1 MIVFDVEIKKAIL
14 GRNETPVQGVECCEG
29 WRDFANMGVACV
41 CTFDTDTYLAR
52 AFVDDNLGDFQS
64 YVRSKE
70 TGGFNT
76 KRFDIP
82 LLEEYGLVIDEGNH
96 YDALEQIWLKCGLDP
111 DHFAPKTHGGW
122 GLDAVMQATF
132 GLAKTGHGAAAPVWW
147 QHGEYGRVIDYCL
160 NDAWLEAKLIMHMLN
175 GGIVS
180 AAGKESLQFE
190 RREAKIFEACGKPWA
205 VVGGMAL
212 CQQSAGHTGPCDE
225 APQ

>member
-14 GRNETPVQGVECCEG
+14 GRNETPIQGIEYCEG
-29 WRDFANMGVACV
+29 WRDFVNMGVACI

-64 YVRSKE
+64 YIRGKE

-82 LLEEYGLVIDEGNH
+82 LLEECGLAVDTTNH
-96 YDALEQIWLKCGLDP
+96 YDALEQIWLKCGLNP
-111 DHFAPKTHGGW
+111 DKFVPATHGGW
-122 GLDAVMQATF
+122 GLDAVMNATF
-132 GLAKTGHGAAAPVWW
+132 GLHKTGHGAAAPVWW

-175 GGIVS
+175 GRTVS
-180 AAGKESLQFE
+180 AAGKVPLKFE
-190 RREAKIFEACGKPWA
+190 RRPEDIVQLAIDQEND
-205 VVGGMAL
+205 L
-212 CQQSAGHTGPCDE
+212 CVDAS
-225 APQ
+225 